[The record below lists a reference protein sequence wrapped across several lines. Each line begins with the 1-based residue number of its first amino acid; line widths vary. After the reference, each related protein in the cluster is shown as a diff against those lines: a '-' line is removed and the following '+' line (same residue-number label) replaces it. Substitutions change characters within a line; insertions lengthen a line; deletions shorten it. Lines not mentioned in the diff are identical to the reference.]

1 MFDFDFL
8 LMYYIK
14 QVFGRDY
21 VMDDKI
27 IKEEKLDNEKVIM
40 RTLDSNGFV
49 SQKIVLPEISPEE
62 LINRYKKIKPIVRI
76 EDLYYYLREF
86 SLDEL
91 KNRSYIWNKYDDKRE
106 IVDMDKVETIGEFSC
121 YHTYGYYIYFKPSI
135 EEVLSQFPD
144 DLLKEANLFYL
155 YSAPQDVDDLNKQN
169 EIINAGCHKSRVKA
183 LVRK

>member
-1 MFDFDFL
+1 MA
-8 LMYYIK
+8 
-14 QVFGRDY
+14 
-21 VMDDKI
+21 DKI
-27 IKEEKLDNEKVIM
+27 IKEENLDNEKVII
-40 RTLDSNGFV
+40 RTLDSEGFKY
-49 SQKIVLPEISPEE
+49 QKIILPEISTEE

-91 KNRSYIWNKYDDKRE
+91 KNQSYIWNRHDDKRE

-121 YHTYGYYIYFKPSI
+121 YHTYGYKGFFNPSI

-144 DLLKEANLFYL
+144 DLLKDANLFYL
-155 YSAPQDVDDLNKQN
+155 YSSPQDVDDLNKQN
-169 EIINAGCHKSRVKA
+169 EIVNAGCHKSKVKA